1 MLRLRAQRSKKKQIS
16 NRSIGK
22 MSLNQPAFLTN
33 ANYQNVVGFLR
44 KHYANRMGTNSIPE
58 RMDGRIQK
66 TVQHFMT
73 EVAKV
78 HGTQKPVQQLDQEV
92 VREATRSLDE
102 WLHRQD
108 MTEAPTLVRPPP
120 MAAVPPMVI
129 PKANT
134 VSAAAYSR
142 PRVPATPT
150 GIPMSSQPP
159 AYEEMAAVA
168 SLFDRKDAGVESA
181 WPAPIEDEEEDPVLL
196 MKKAQKQRE
205 SEMLSGKTAPRM
217 EVAELAT
224 TSVDP
229 TPQAQP
235 PPIRTAPLPQDY
247 IIPQEPV
254 VKYRNTE
261 YNIFLT
267 SSDRDWFRN
276 RTENRY
282 NFSVT
287 FNPGNRTG
295 YGYSPSVQERFRNI
309 ERIEFVKAIVPTESL
324 TQLIRATS
332 SGAGGLNADRVVNVL
347 SLPFAGV
354 RIAELNNN
362 GFSTNPREDNT
373 FALVQ
378 YDAIWNSNTVM
389 NQASTS
395 AAGALNAVGY
405 TAMIPKFLKSQK
417 VYAPTPLAG
426 LQKMTIR
433 MERHDGALL
442 SNDTDVFAIRRICLS
457 SETSTIRVGTGADNT
472 NYGGSDNQYIYI
484 QTDSYFPGSAV
495 AEGDLLNI
503 QGYTCAATG
512 TGTPSAA
519 TLLDFENYINA
530 PGALSVVAIA
540 YVENTT
546 PNADIE
552 AGVNAAGYANVIIVR
567 SRFVDPTTGA
577 TGRSYY
583 GGSNTEEGQLEL
595 RIRDQAST
603 ASTAALINLSRQTHF
618 VLRVITRD
626 MDAASNIRPDNV

>member
-1 MLRLRAQRSKKKQIS
+1 
-16 NRSIGK
+16 
-22 MSLNQPAFLTN
+22 MSLNQSAFLSN

-44 KHYANRMGTNSIPE
+44 KHYAGRMGSNSIPE
-58 RMDGRIQK
+58 RMDSRIQK

-78 HGTQKPVQQLDQEV
+78 HGTGRPVGALDQEV
-92 VREATRSLDE
+92 VKAATTSLDE
-102 WLHRQD
+102 WLRRQD
-108 MTEAPTLVRPPP
+108 APEAPTLIRPSP
-120 MAAVPPMVI
+120 MAALAPQVI

-150 GIPMSSQPP
+150 GVPTPP
-159 AYEEMAAVA
+159 AYEDAAMSA
-168 SLFDRKDAGVESA
+168 LFDRRMPASALEA
-181 WPAPIEDEEEDPVLL
+181 WPAPIEEEEEDPVLL
-196 MKKAQKQRE
+196 MKKAQKARE
-205 SEMLSGKTAPRM
+205 AEMLVGKGPHM
-217 EVAELAT
+217 EVAEMAT

-229 TPQAQP
+229 TPQSQP
-235 PPIRTAPLPQDY
+235 PPIRTAPLPQDF

-295 YGYSPSVQERFRNI
+295 YGYSPSVQERFRNV

-324 TQLIRATS
+324 VQLIRSTATA
-332 SGAGGLNADRVVNVL
+332 AGTLNADRVVNIL
-347 SLPFAGV
+347 SLPFAGI

-378 YDAIWNSNTVM
+378 YDAVWNSNTAV

-395 AAGALNAVGY
+395 PAGALSAVGY
-405 TAMIPKFLKSQK
+405 TAMIPKFLKCQK
-417 VYAPTPLAG
+417 VYEPTPLAG
-426 LQKMTIR
+426 LQKMTFR

-442 SNDTDVFAIRRICLS
+442 SNDADVFAIRRILLS
-457 SETSTIRVGTGADNT
+457 SNITGVFTGDTT
-472 NYGGSDNQYIYI
+472 NYGGTDNQYIYI
-484 QTDSYFPGSAV
+484 QTDAHFPGSAV
-495 AEGDLLNI
+495 SEGDLMNI
-503 QGYTCAATG
+503 QGYAVAATG
-512 TGTPSAA
+512 TSTPSE
-519 TLLDFENYINA
+519 TTRLDFENYINA
-530 PGALSVVAIA
+530 PDALNVVAIA
-540 YVENTT
+540 YV
-546 PNADIE
+546 NAAGALT

-567 SRFVDPTTGA
+567 SRFEDPA
-577 TGRSYY
+577 TGSVARSYF
-583 GGSNTEEGQLEL
+583 GGSSTEEGFLEL
-595 RIRDQAST
+595 RIRDQPTT
-603 ASTAALINLSRQTHF
+603 AGTAALINLSRQTHF
-618 VLRVITRD
+618 VLRVVTRD
-626 MDAASNIRPDNV
+626 MDSASNIRPDNV

>member
-1 MLRLRAQRSKKKQIS
+1 
-16 NRSIGK
+16 
-22 MSLNQPAFLTN
+22 MSSAFLSN

-44 KHYANRMGTNSIPE
+44 KHYAGRMGSNSIPE
-58 RMDGRIQK
+58 RMDSRIQK

-78 HGTQKPVQQLDQEV
+78 HGTGRPVGQLDQEV
-92 VREATRSLDE
+92 VKAATVSLDE
-102 WLHRQD
+102 WLRRQD
-108 MTEAPTLVRPPP
+108 APEAPTIIRPSPVAALVPQ
-120 MAAVPPMVI
+120 VI

-150 GIPMSSQPP
+150 GVPAMP
-159 AYEEMAAVA
+159 AYEDAAMSA
-168 SLFDRKDAGVESA
+168 LFDRRGLGATPLE
-181 WPAPIEDEEEDPVLL
+181 WPAPIEEEEEDPVLL
-196 MKKAQKQRE
+196 MKKAQKARE
-205 SEMLSGKTAPRM
+205 AEMLAGKGPRM
-217 EVAELAT
+217 EVAEMAT

-229 TPQAQP
+229 TPQSQP

-295 YGYSPSVQERFRNI
+295 YGYSPSVQERFRNV

-324 TQLIRATS
+324 VQLIRSTAS
-332 SGAGGLNADRVVNVL
+332 AAGTLNADRVVNVL

-378 YDAIWNSNTVM
+378 YDAVWNSNTAV

-395 AAGALNAVGY
+395 PAGALSAVGY
-405 TAMIPKFLKSQK
+405 TAMIPKFLKCQK
-417 VYAPTPLAG
+417 VYEPTPLAG
-426 LQKMTIR
+426 LQKMTFR

-442 SNDTDVFAIRRICLS
+442 SNDPDVFAIRRICLS
-457 SETSTIRVGTGADNT
+457 SNITYAAGPPVTGIATTDAT

-484 QTDSYFPGSAV
+484 QTDAYFPGSAV
-495 AEGDLLNI
+495 SEGDLLNI
-503 QGYTCAATG
+503 QGYTVAATG
-512 TGTPSAA
+512 SGTPSE
-519 TLLDFENYINA
+519 TTRLDFENYINA
-530 PGALSVVAIA
+530 PDALNVVAIA
-540 YVENTT
+540 YVSSPGGVVTLT
-546 PNADIE
+546 
-552 AGVNAAGYANVIIVR
+552 AGVNNAGYANAIIVR
-567 SRFVDPTTGA
+567 SRFEDPSTGSVA
-577 TGRSYY
+577 RSYFGG
-583 GGSNTEEGQLEL
+583 GGSIAEEDQLRL
-595 RIRDQAST
+595 RIRDQATT
-603 ASTAALINLSRQTHF
+603 AGSAALINLSRQTHF
-618 VLRVITRD
+618 VLRVVTRD
-626 MDAASNIRPDNV
+626 MDSASNIRPDNV

>member
-1 MLRLRAQRSKKKQIS
+1 
-16 NRSIGK
+16 
-22 MSLNQPAFLTN
+22 MSLNQSAFLTN

-44 KHYANRMGTNSIPE
+44 KHYASRLGSASIPE

-73 EVAKV
+73 EVAKI

-92 VREATRSLDE
+92 VREATRSIDE
-102 WLHRQD
+102 WLRRQD
-108 MTEAPTLVRPPP
+108 GPEVPTLVRPPP
-120 MAAVPPMVI
+120 VAALAPQVI
-129 PKANT
+129 PKATT

-150 GIPMSSQPP
+150 GVPAP
-159 AYEEMAAVA
+159 AYDEMSAVA
-168 SLFDRKDAGVESA
+168 AIFDRKGSDAASA
-181 WPAPIEDEEEDPVLL
+181 WPAPVEEEQEDPVQL
-196 MKKAQKQRE
+196 MKKAQRIRE
-205 SEMLSGKTAPRM
+205 AEMLGGKSTPRM

-229 TPQAQP
+229 TPQSQP

-276 RTENRY
+276 RAENRY
-282 NFSVT
+282 NFSVS
-287 FNPGNRTG
+287 FNPGNRAG

-309 ERIEFVKAIVPTESL
+309 ERVEFVKAIIPTESL
-324 TQLIRATS
+324 TQLIRSTA
-332 SGAGGLNADRVVNVL
+332 SGAGTLNADRVVNVL

-378 YDAIWNSNTVM
+378 YDATWNSNTAM

-395 AAGALNAVGY
+395 AAGPLSSVGY
-405 TAMIPKFLKSQK
+405 TAMIPKFLKCQR
-417 VYAPTPLAG
+417 VYEPTPLAG
-426 LQKMTIR
+426 LQKLTVR

-442 SNDTDVFAIRRICLS
+442 SNDCDVFAIRRICLS
-457 SETSTIRVGTGADNT
+457 SNITYAAGPPVTGIASADAT
-472 NYGGSDNQYIYI
+472 NYGGSDNQYIYV
-484 QTDSYFPGSAV
+484 QTDTYFPGSAI

-503 QGYTCAATG
+503 QGYTVAATG
-512 TGTPSAA
+512 TSTPSES
-519 TLLDFENYINA
+519 TRLDFENYINA
-530 PGALSVVAIA
+530 PGSLNVVAVA
-540 YVENTT
+540 YVWDNGGTIT
-546 PNADIE
+546 LSP
-552 AGVNAAGYANVIIVR
+552 GVNAAGYANVIILR
-567 SRFVDPTTGA
+567 SRFVDPTTGSVS
-577 TGRSYY
+577 RSYF
-583 GGSNTEEGQLEL
+583 GGDATQEGYLEQ
-595 RIRDQAST
+595 RIRDQDST
-603 ASTAALINLSRQTHF
+603 AATAALINLSRQTHF